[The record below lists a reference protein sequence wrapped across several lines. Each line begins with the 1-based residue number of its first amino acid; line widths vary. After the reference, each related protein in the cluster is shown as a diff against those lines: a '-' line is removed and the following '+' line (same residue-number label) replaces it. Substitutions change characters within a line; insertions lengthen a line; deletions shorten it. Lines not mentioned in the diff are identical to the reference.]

1 MARKAAVVR
10 SIGRSHVRECVDL
23 VQHNFL
29 DRRSLHSLTPA
40 KLVPDVWIGQVVQ
53 LSLVTGRD
61 AENLLGVTKT
71 IGMLEAVLRYGYVL
85 SVEDRV
91 VFIPRES
98 VVQME
103 LFDTNQRTSTEGFD
117 D

>member
-1 MARKAAVVR
+1 MADTSEVR
-10 SIGRSHVRECVDL
+10 
-23 VQHNFL
+23 
-29 DRRSLHSLTPA
+29 RRVAEQRQAFQEKHGHPA
-40 KLVPDVWIGQVVQ
+40 KLVPDVWIGQLVQ

-91 VFIPRES
+91 VFIPREA